1 MGIET
6 HDYIH
11 VSIRWIRISLL
22 EIMHKYL
29 PEGVSKELSMGH
41 LPTTLPRVYSKFQL
55 NIERAR
61 AHSESIATQTLT
73 WQFRIF
79 IEKHTMKSAS
89 FKSVFH
95 FHTYPIIPIFF
106 NR

>member
-1 MGIET
+1 MGKKIET
-6 HDYIH
+6 HDYNH

-41 LPTTLPRVYSKFQL
+41 LPTTLSRVYSKFQL

-61 AHSESIATQTLT
+61 NSQWVNCNANSHLTIQNIYGKTYDEVSFFQECISLSHLSNHSNFL
-73 WQFRIF
+73 
-79 IEKHTMKSAS
+79 
-89 FKSVFH
+89 
-95 FHTYPIIPIFF
+95 
-106 NR
+106 